1 MHPLEPEVIA
11 DTRAGLIQQ
20 FGVGLEGVDIP
31 AASARG
37 IMVCNVPGDVTTN
50 ADSTAEHAVFLMLG
64 LARRIHACGKAFQHG
79 LWGAPMGS
87 CLLGG
92 TALIVGFGRVGK
104 ALAHKLVALGMNV
117 IAVRRTPDPK
127 AEREIGLVSFVDTT
141 DLLEMLPKADFVI
154 SGLSLNDR
162 TRGLLDSKEDV
173 FQEVDNEVIV
183 GEESSDSTDNPE
195 EKQLIHK
202 GESILLNVDAEQHEA
217 VDSCDVNLA
226 VGRKKKVLK
235 KAGPKKTTDVGLG
248 RPKKKKAAPDASEEG
263 FNLVSEKRKKMP
275 AVSEPPSTSA
285 APSAKVDVMQN
296 RGEFSKFL
304 NSLYTFKTP
313 NILHRS
319 LCLV

>member
-1 MHPLEPEVIA
+1 VTIDFSKEEKLERRMESKMDSRKKQGKEKKTKLALIKETDGMRFWAKPVESGKVVKPTEKKTVKPLKPILVNTARKSVPTVESRNSEVSVAPSSLVAQPDDFPESQPLFADGLSDASDEDDGEEVIA
-11 DTRAGLIQQ
+11 ISDTESAEEFEAENVVSAGQ
-20 FGVGLEGVDIP
+20 EG
-31 AASARG
+31 
-37 IMVCNVPGDVTTN
+37 
-50 ADSTAEHAVFLMLG
+50 HA
-64 LARRIHACGKAFQHG
+64 
-79 LWGAPMGS
+79 
-87 CLLGG
+87 
-92 TALIVGFGRVGK
+92 
-104 ALAHKLVALGMNV
+104 
-117 IAVRRTPDPK
+117 
-127 AEREIGLVSFVDTT
+127 IG
-141 DLLEMLPKADFVI
+141 E
-154 SGLSLNDR
+154 GQ
-162 TRGLLDSKEDV
+162 EDV

-202 GESILLNVDAEQHEA
+202 RESILLNVDAEQHEA